1 MSRTVR
7 LAWLRQ
13 RTEAAAWPADNTTYT
28 GGELKMPCNGSQVAP
43 AVSEK
48 PVDSPLAGSE
58 PSERRVA
65 LSPAVLAQPGGEWQ
79 TITGIGP
86 HSRDLSSGPPSATRS
101 M

>member
-13 RTEAAAWPADNTTYT
+13 RTEAGPWPADNTTYT
-28 GGELKMPCNGSQVAP
+28 GGEFKMPCNGSQVAP

-48 PVDSPLAGSE
+48 PVDSPLAGSDQTDR
-58 PSERRVA
+58 PVA
-65 LSPAVLAQPGGEWQ
+65 LSPAVLLPQHGGWP
-79 TITGIGP
+79 TIPGIGS
-86 HSRDLSSGPPSATRS
+86 HSRDLSSGPPTATRS